1 MELTTRRKTLR
12 MISNGMY
19 VLTSRCGDDFG
30 AATIT
35 WVSQASFKP
44 PLLMAAVRTTSN
56 VYRCL
61 VQSRVAAL
69 HVLGCDQKDVAQK
82 FFFPTKACAGQING
96 EPFLDG
102 STGVP
107 VLQNVP
113 AYVECRVA
121 RVLNDLG
128 DHAIVV
134 LEAVEAE
141 CRVPTRPLT
150 VAESPW
156 EYGG

>member
-1 MELTTRRKTLR
+1 MELATRRKTLR
-12 MISNGMY
+12 LISNGMY
-19 VLTSRCGDDFG
+19 ILTSRCGDDYG

-56 VYRCL
+56 VYRCML
-61 VQSRVAAL
+61 ESRLAAI
-69 HVLGCDQKDVAQK
+69 HILGSDQTDVAQK
-82 FFFPTKACAGQING
+82 FFFPTKASASEING
-96 EPFLDG
+96 EPFIEG
-102 STGVP
+102 HTGVP
-107 VLQNVP
+107 VLQNAP
-113 AYVECRVA
+113 AYIECRVQ

-141 CRVPTRPLT
+141 YRAAVRPLT

>member
-1 MELTTRRKTLR
+1 MELATRRKTLR
-12 MISNGMY
+12 LISNGMY
-19 VLTSRCGDDFG
+19 ILTSRCGNDFG

-44 PLLMAAVRTTSN
+44 PLLMAAVRTNSN

-61 VQSRVAAL
+61 VESRVAAI
-69 HVLGCDQKDVAQK
+69 HILGSDQKDIAQK
-82 FFFPTKACAGQING
+82 FFFPTKAGAGEING
-96 EPFLDG
+96 EPFTDG
-102 STGVP
+102 STGAP
-107 VLQNVP
+107 VLLNAP
-113 AYVECRVA
+113 AYIECRVA

-134 LEAVEAE
+134 LEAITAE
-141 CRVPTRPLT
+141 YRTAVRPLT

>member
-1 MELTTRRKTLR
+1 MELATRRKTLR
-12 MISNGMY
+12 LISNGMY
-19 VLTSRCGDDFG
+19 VLTSRCGTDFG

-35 WVSQASFKP
+35 WVSQVSFKP

-61 VQSRVAAL
+61 LESRAAAL
-69 HVLGCDQKDVAQK
+69 HILGSDQKEMAQK
-82 FFFPTKACAGQING
+82 FFFPTEAGDGLING
-96 EPFLDG
+96 EPFSDG

-107 VLQNVP
+107 VLRNAP
-113 AYVECRVA
+113 AYVECRVL

-128 DHAIVV
+128 DHALVV

-141 CRVPTRPLT
+141 YRTPVRPLT